1 MWRINLVPAI
11 PVNPVPSSGIW
22 RVGESELYILTVKS
36 RVQCRVRSV
45 ELADGFEALAD
56 ASGDERERDG
66 RLNL

>member
-1 MWRINLVPAI
+1 
-11 PVNPVPSSGIW
+11 
-22 RVGESELYILTVKS
+22 VGESELYILTVKS

-66 RLNL
+66 RLNFVINHL